1 MSKSRFDQN
10 VADTFLIAVRAG
22 AGDEVAAMHAGV
34 DLAVARDWLR
44 ADTPATKKF
53 AASVNKARA
62 DLHLLAVGQL
72 RRNMVDDKAAALYL
86 AQSMEADLELQ
97 RLRDLTL

>member
-1 MSKSRFDQN
+1 
-10 VADTFLIAVRAG
+10 
-22 AGDEVAAMHAGV
+22 MHAGLELEV
-34 DLAVARDWLR
+34 VRQWLR
-44 ADTPATKKF
+44 GETEATKKF
-53 AASVNKARA
+53 AAAVNKARA